1 MRGRQISR
9 RSVLKGSLM
18 ASVIGGT
25 GSFFG
30 PLKKAVLCPV
40 IGLARL
46 LWGKT
51 GGDDVRIYLAQRGQ
65 PDMASPGSTSFY
77 FEKTQSGRGSP

>member
-9 RSVLKGSLM
+9 RSVLKGGLM

-30 PLKKAVLCPV
+30 PWREEIMPGRKAQETDPSW
-40 IGLARL
+40 A
-46 LWGKT
+46 
-51 GGDDVRIYLAQRGQ
+51 
-65 PDMASPGSTSFY
+65 
-77 FEKTQSGRGSP
+77 